1 MQGSNTTHHDLITH
15 AVSTNHHT
23 KVGPYKRDVQHVRA
37 CMHDP
42 MNTQG
47 KHTRCSRCAYSEC
60 CATLVQCRLP
70 TCFSGRYRWKSLAL
84 VQRPVA
90 FPASY
95 WTLCFKGLWFPKI
108 PGVSCN
114 TFPQWQNGFHARL
127 HVSAANAPVQHF
139 PSFRWLAGIRFPNS
153 FSGPDRGWSRRR
165 CTWTP
170 QSAWQKTHQS
180 ISMRKDICKTSPV
193 NNLIFFWKSTIN
205 HDMVTVGTGCLLPLL
220 FWPTHCNSSVLSLQV
235 EVNSLMSFLR
245 PFELSLDSRLFQ
257 YNVEIH
263 PALNWVPCLFRH
275 SAATLIEGLG
285 MGKTT

>member
-1 MQGSNTTHHDLITH
+1 MWPLCIKYHTTHGT
-15 AVSTNHHT
+15 
-23 KVGPYKRDVQHVRA
+23 YKRDVQLVRA

-42 MNTQG
+42 MSIQG
-47 KHTRCSRCAYSEC
+47 KHTGCSWCAYSEC

-127 HVSAANAPVQHF
+127 HVSAANALVQHF

-170 QSAWQKTHQS
+170 QSEWQKNNQHEKTV
-180 ISMRKDICKTSPV
+180 CKTY
-193 NNLIFFWKSTIN
+193 LSTIVLIKMFLN
-205 HDMVTVGTGCLLPLL
+205 WLPATTV
-220 FWPTHCNSSVLSLQV
+220 SLSATQIV
-235 EVNSLMSFLR
+235 ADEFLS
-245 PFELSLDSRLFQ
+245 PIWAKPRLFQ
-257 YNVEIH
+257 YNVEVHCFNTMLKSIRPWTECH
-263 PALNWVPCLFRH
+263 ACSGIPLPRW
-275 SAATLIEGLG
+275 
-285 MGKTT
+285 

>member
-70 TCFSGRYRWKSLAL
+70 TCFSGRYLWKSLAL
-84 VQRPVA
+84 VQRLVA

-95 WTLCFKGLWFPKI
+95 QASVSKACDFQRCQVSLATYSPNGKTDSKPSRMFQQPMRLSSTSHLSDGWQESVFPTADA
-108 PGVSCN
+108 GQTVSE
-114 TFPQWQNGFHARL
+114 
-127 HVSAANAPVQHF
+127 VIEDAPEHLNQH
-139 PSFRWLAGIRFPNS
+139 
-153 FSGPDRGWSRRR
+153 DK
-165 CTWTP
+165 
-170 QSAWQKTHQS
+170 KTHQS

-193 NNLIFFWKSTIN
+193 NNLIFFESQPSTMIW
-205 HDMVTVGTGCLLPLL
+205 LLLVLVACYHYCSDPL
-220 FWPTHCNSSVLSLQV
+220 TATQV
-235 EVNSLMSFLR
+235 
-245 PFELSLDSRLFQ
+245 
-257 YNVEIH
+257 Y
-263 PALNWVPCLFRH
+263 
-275 SAATLIEGLG
+275 
-285 MGKTT
+285 